1 MTFSI
6 KILESDPIIKG
17 RIIRAI
23 AQELNNVF
31 ARSKG
36 NITREIRKL
45 TETLIS
51 MSPEIQ
57 SLQGGELQGA
67 FGIRQGE
74 EQGVVDSI
82 IEAIKVVSLMQDGD
96 REKANLRLLQLQRKY

>member
-74 EQGVVDSI
+74 EGR
-82 IEAIKVVSLMQDGD
+82 G
-96 REKANLRLLQLQRKY
+96 RFYY